1 MAVETNKGDANVSPA
16 QTLTGV
22 APGVGANG
30 ANGKSRRK
38 RPSSLLTAA
47 SSLPSVESSLDEFI
61 SRANQTLTDA
71 DSWNAAEVAAKQEDE
86 SRRENDLLRMR
97 AAEQQ
102 LREGEAREQS
112 LRRQLDG
119 LQGRLAEAEARAAV
133 AGSGNQD
140 GVIADL
146 KLRLTRADERIANA
160 EAHAH
165 QADLRAQQLTVD
177 LTAAKNA
184 VPPTPSAQFFA
195 GGDAEDRVRIAEAKA
210 AKAVAAAKAAAAG
223 LTVSQADI
231 AAIESGLVVP
241 SLDAPKGTN
250 WLAVA
255 GAFIGGLAIMFGVS
269 KLVLQKQEAAPV
281 AAAAAAVA
289 PAPAAAPAKPIVT
302 PIEDDKPAAQAAAQP
317 AGDVKAAEA
326 TAPAEPAKT
335 EPAKAEAAPV
345 ETKTEPAPAPK
356 AEPKHVAAAPAHH
369 AAAPAHKAAAPA
381 ANGGL
386 ADPFGDGGG
395 AKKAPAKK
403 PADKKPAGGI
413 VDPF

>member
-22 APGVGANG
+22 APGVGANLG
-30 ANGKSRRK
+30 TNGKARRK

-133 AGSGNQD
+133 AGSGSQD

-184 VPPTPSAQFFA
+184 VPATPSAQFFQA
-195 GGDAEDRVRIAEAKA
+195 GDSDERVRVAEAKA
-210 AKAVAAAKAAAAG
+210 AKAIAAAKAAAAG
-223 LTVSQADI
+223 LTVSQADL

-241 SLDAPKGTN
+241 SFDAPKGTN

-269 KLVLQKQEAAPV
+269 KVMQMQKTEAAP
-281 AAAAAAVA
+281 AAAAAALA
-289 PAPAAAPAKPIVT
+289 PAPAAAPTKPIVT
-302 PIEDDKPAAQAAAQP
+302 PIEDDKPSQAAAQQP

-326 TAPAEPAKT
+326 TAPVEPAKT
-335 EPAKAEAAPV
+335 ETAPV
-345 ETKTEPAPAPK
+345 ETKTEPAPAAK
-356 AEPKHVAAAPAHH
+356 AEPKHVAAAPKHT
-369 AAAPAHKAAAPA
+369 AAPAPHKAATAPTA
-381 ANGGL
+381 SGGL

>member
-1 MAVETNKGDANVSPA
+1 MMAVETNKGDANVSPA

-22 APGVGANG
+22 APGVGANLG
-30 ANGKSRRK
+30 ANGKARRK

-146 KLRLTRADERIANA
+146 KMRLTRADERIANA

-165 QADLRAQQLTVD
+165 QSDLRAQQLTVE
-177 LTAAKNA
+177 LGAAKAA
-184 VPPTPSAQFFA
+184 VPATPSAQFFA
-195 GGDAEDRVRIAEAKA
+195 GGDADDRVRIAEAKA
-210 AKAVAAAKAAAAG
+210 AKAIAAAKAAAAG

-241 SLDAPKGTN
+241 SLEAPKGTN

-269 KLVLQKQEAAPV
+269 KLMQKNDAVAP
-281 AAAAAAVA
+281 APAAAAAVA
-289 PAPAAAPAKPIVT
+289 PAPTAAPAKPIVT
-302 PIEDDKPAAQAAAQP
+302 PIEDDKPAQAAAP
-317 AGDVKAAEA
+317 APSGDVKAAEA
-326 TAPAEPAKT
+326 TAPAPAPV
-335 EPAKAEAAPV
+335 EAAAPV
-345 ETKTEPAPAPK
+345 ETKTEPAK
-356 AEPKHVAAAPAHH
+356 AEPKHVAAAPAHKA
-369 AAAPAHKAAAPA
+369 AAAPAHKAAAAPA
-381 ANGGL
+381 ASGGL

>member
-22 APGVGANG
+22 PPGVGAS
-30 ANGKSRRK
+30 GKARRK
-38 RPSSLLTAA
+38 RPSSLLIAA

-71 DSWNAAEVAAKQEDE
+71 GSWASAEVAAKQEDD

-102 LREGEAREQS
+102 LHEGEAREQS

-133 AGSGNQD
+133 AGSGSQD

-146 KLRLTRADERIANA
+146 KMRLTRADDRIS
-160 EAHAH
+160 
-165 QADLRAQQLTVD
+165 QADARANQLAHE
-177 LTAAKNA
+177 LATAKAA
-184 VPPTPSAQFFA
+184 VPATPSAQFFQA
-195 GGDAEDRVRIAEAKA
+195 GDADERVRIAEAKA
-210 AKAVAAAKAAAAG
+210 VKAIAAAKAAAAG
-223 LTVSQADI
+223 LTVSQADL

-241 SLDAPKGTN
+241 LHDARKGTN

-269 KLVLQKQEAAPV
+269 KLIQNHDATPPV
-281 AAAAAAVA
+281 AAAAVA
-289 PAPAAAPAKPIVT
+289 PAPAPAQPIVT
-302 PIEDDKPAAQAAAQP
+302 PIEDDKPAVAAQP
-317 AGDVKAAEA
+317 AQPADVKPAAVAVEPAKPEPA
-326 TAPAEPAKT
+326 TAEPATAEPAKVV
-335 EPAKAEAAPV
+335 PATKHAAS
-345 ETKTEPAPAPK
+345 
-356 AEPKHVAAAPAHH
+356 HHSAAPAQHKP
-369 AAAPAHKAAAPA
+369 AAPASS
-381 ANGGL
+381 GL
-386 ADPFGDGGG
+386 ADPFGDSSGG
-395 AKKAPAKK
+395 KKTSKK
-403 PADKKPAGGI
+403 PADKKPAGSI

>member
-22 APGVGANG
+22 APGVGASS
-30 ANGKSRRK
+30 KSRRK

-47 SSLPSVESSLDEFI
+47 SSLPSVESSLDDFI

-71 DSWNAAEVAAKQEDE
+71 QSWNAAEVAAKQEDE

-146 KLRLTRADERIANA
+146 KMRLTRADERIASA
-160 EAHAH
+160 EAHA
-165 QADLRAQQLTVD
+165 QQSDLRAQQLTVE
-177 LTAAKNA
+177 LAAAKSA
-184 VPPTPSAQFFA
+184 VPAAPSAQFFA

-210 AKAVAAAKAAAAG
+210 AKAIAAAKAAAAG
-223 LTVSQADI
+223 LTVSQADL

-241 SLDAPKGTN
+241 SHDAPKGTN

-269 KLVLQKQEAAPV
+269 KLMLPKTEAAAP
-281 AAAAAAVA
+281 APAPAAAVA
-289 PAPAAAPAKPIVT
+289 QPAAAPAKPIVT
-302 PIEDDKPAAQAAAQP
+302 PIEDDKPAAAAQP
-317 AGDVKAAEA
+317 TGDVKAAEA
-326 TAPAEPAKT
+326 
-335 EPAKAEAAPV
+335 AAPV
-345 ETKTEPAPAPK
+345 PEAKTEPAPAPAIEAK
-356 AEPKHVAAAPAHH
+356 TEPAKTEPKHAAAPAHH
-369 AAAPAHKAAAPA
+369 AAAPAHKAAPAAAPA
-381 ANGGL
+381 ASSGL
-386 ADPFGDGGG
+386 ADPFGDGG

-403 PADKKPAGGI
+403 AADKKPAAGI